1 MLSLLNAII
10 VGFFGAAIFFCA
22 VFGSSRGHRIRRVN
36 AHVVFFF
43 LCHIVALYALS
54 ISVDFTLSAW
64 LRDDGPIDINVG
76 RFLKSFFVIITFAL
90 LATYRM
96 KEDALDLGL
105 HAAIC
110 ITTSAMLYM
119 SVQSFKQ
126 NDRTSWLATSIVF
139 FVLFILHILKESM
152 HPEIR
157 NPTLIRVLA
166 FFVVFYIVFYLF
178 ATIVSPFHQNL
189 ISFEV
194 YEILMALADIITT
207 LFCSIPIVHYSWAL
221 TMPLRPYIRP
231 GDITKGGYDNIQLA
245 RMFHQF
251 E

>member
-1 MLSLLNAII
+1 MLALLNAII
-10 VGFFGAAIFFCA
+10 VGFFGVAIFFCA

-36 AHVVFFF
+36 AHVVFFY

-54 ISVDFTLSAW
+54 INVDFSLSAW
-64 LRDDGPIDINVG
+64 LRDEGPIDIDVG
-76 RFLKSFFVIITFAL
+76 RFLKSFLVIITFAL

-105 HAAIC
+105 HATIC

-119 SVQSFKQ
+119 SVQSFEQ
-126 NDRTSWLATSIVF
+126 QDRTAWLITSIVF

-166 FFVVFYIVFYLF
+166 FFVVFYIAFYLF
-178 ATIVSPFHQNL
+178 ATIISPYHQHL

-194 YEILMALADIITT
+194 YEILMALADIITS

-221 TMPLRPYIRP
+221 TMPIRPLIQP
-231 GDITKGGYDNIQLA
+231 GDITRAGYSDYQLA
-245 RMFHQF
+245 LMFHTF
-251 E
+251 